1 MIRTSIV
8 PQHTDFLISIP
19 QSYIGKKVEIL
30 VYAEEEITKEP
41 APKIT
46 MADLWG
52 KLSDE
57 SAQKLHTY
65 TKQIRNEWERDI

>member
-1 MIRTSIV
+1 MIRTNII

-41 APKIT
+41 TQKIT

-57 SAQKLHTY
+57 SAQKLHTNA
-65 TKQIRNEWERDI
+65 KQIRNEWERDI